1 MMAVPASHRS
11 GDLDAAS
18 ARLTRSSTGKDKRS
32 DRATYASARLSS
44 AGSTL
49 EPVEEQFV
57 CFRYT
62 HLSYC
67 PCNGD
72 CTPTGRSIVEVTP
85 GVFVGPL
92 QAAFA
97 TRELTELKITHI
109 VNAACTEYSR
119 RPQFSYLNIPVY
131 DMEDNIAQFFRMSNN
146 FISQALAS
154 GGKVLV
160 HSRRGKCRA
169 QALVLAYLVAVQK
182 VKLKEGLAVMR
193 EQVPETE
200 VNAAFLDQLEQYDLE
215 KLAIYRQ

>member
-1 MMAVPASHRS
+1 MTAVPSTQRS
-11 GDLDAAS
+11 ELDVPARYSSGSS
-18 ARLTRSSTGKDKRS
+18 AGRDKRT
-32 DRATYASARLSS
+32 DRATYASVRMSS
-44 AGSTL
+44 AGSSV
-49 EPVEEQFV
+49 EQQEEQFV

-62 HLSYC
+62 HLPYC
-67 PCNGD
+67 PCEGD
-72 CTPTGRSIVEVTP
+72 CAPTGKAIVEVTA

-97 TRELTELKITHI
+97 TRELMELKITHV

-119 RPQFSYLNIPVY
+119 RPHFAYLNIPVY

-146 FISQALAS
+146 FISQALAA

-169 QALVLAYLVAVQK
+169 QALVLAYLIAVQK
-182 VKLKEGLAVMR
+182 VKLKDGLAIVR
-193 EQVPETE
+193 QQVPETE
-200 VNAAFLDQLEQYDLE
+200 VNASFLAQLEQYDLE

>member
-1 MMAVPASHRS
+1 MMAVPPSQRELEPGS
-11 GDLDAAS
+11 SRFTQSS
-18 ARLTRSSTGKDKRS
+18 AGRDKRS
-32 DRATYASARLSS
+32 DKATYASERMSS
-44 AGSTL
+44 AGSMKQL
-49 EPVEEQFV
+49 EEQFV

-62 HLSYC
+62 HLPYC

-131 DMEDNIAQFFRMSNN
+131 DMEDNISQFFRMSNN
-146 FISQALAS
+146 FISQALS
-154 GGKVLV
+154 TGGRVLV

-169 QALVLAYLVAVQK
+169 QALVLSYLVAVQK
-182 VKLKEGLAVMR
+182 VKLKEGLAMLR
-193 EQVPETE
+193 ERVPETE
-200 VNAAFLDQLEQYDLE
+200 VNASFMEQLEQYDLE